1 MGGALLGGVLEAGLC
16 APESVSVHDAFPGA
30 VEAAVTRYGVRAA
43 GSNAAA
49 VESSDAV
56 LLCVKPQ
63 MFPEMLASLGGVE
76 GRLLISIAAGVRLAA
91 IESAIGGRHRVIR
104 VMPNTPALVGRGA
117 SAYALGAAATKA
129 DAELTERLLD
139 SVGMSVRVEEEQLDA
154 VTALSGSG
162 PAYVFFLIESLVRA
176 GVEQGL
182 DEATALAL
190 ASQTVAGAAELLLQ
204 TGESPSTLREN
215 VTSPNGTTF
224 AALES
229 FRASG
234 FDRVVRDAVRAAKD
248 RSVELGRGG

>member
-1 MGGALLGGVLEAGLC
+1 MKLGVIGCGKMGGALLGGVLEAGLC

-104 VMPNTPALVGRGA
+104 VMPNT
-117 SAYALGAAATKA
+117 
-129 DAELTERLLD
+129 
-139 SVGMSVRVEEEQLDA
+139 
-154 VTALSGSG
+154 
-162 PAYVFFLIESLVRA
+162 
-176 GVEQGL
+176 
-182 DEATALAL
+182 
-190 ASQTVAGAAELLLQ
+190 
-204 TGESPSTLREN
+204 
-215 VTSPNGTTF
+215 
-224 AALES
+224 
-229 FRASG
+229 
-234 FDRVVRDAVRAAKD
+234 
-248 RSVELGRGG
+248 